1 MEEVNTIKHQIRQF
15 LIENF
20 IFSNDEVDL
29 NDEGSFIENGVID
42 STGILELASFIE
54 ETYSIVIKDEEMIP
68 ENLDSINALTAFIQ
82 AKQRE
87 EADAPAAEILIPK
100 QK

>member
-1 MEEVNTIKHQIRQF
+1 MEELNPIKDQIRQF

-20 IFSNDEVDL
+20 IFFNDKVFL
-29 NDEGSFIENGVID
+29 RDEDSFIENGVID

-68 ENLDSINALTAFIQ
+68 ENLDSINALVTFIQ
-82 AKQRE
+82 AKRGE
-87 EADAPAAEILIPK
+87 EADVPSAEILSRT
-100 QK
+100 